1 MFEKCNTIG
10 MFKYKQTRYTYIVLG
25 LEQLTCC
32 YALTAKGL

>member
-1 MFEKCNTIG
+1 

-32 YALTAKGL
+32 YTLTAKDL